1 MYVVVDD
8 LRGEMGF
15 TSKTKGLVT
24 PNIDHLAASGTVFTR
39 CYVQQ
44 TVCSPSRNSFL
55 SGRRP
60 DTTRVWNFLGSFRDS
75 LGDSV
80 TSMPG
85 AFKNAGYVAVGQ
97 GKVYHIGGQS
107 PWGTPRHTEPPL
119 DDGTLSYNNLEYPYF
134 HAIGFQRQISDAP
147 DSEFQDGMIT
157 DQALKRMKPLA
168 AGSKPFFLAVGLHK
182 PHVPWVMPQRF
193 LDMQLPQAETDVA
206 LHDTPPQGYVNAS
219 LFRCC
224 SEVGAYVGPS
234 GPMLDNPLNRSLQQE
249 NRRLY
254 RAAVTWTDF
263 NLGRLLAGLE
273 ANNVADSTAIMFH
286 GDHVRLCH

>member
-1 MYVVVDD
+1 MIVMRLGFILGLGLGLVEGAPPARKNVMYVVVDD

-119 DDGTLSYNNLEYPYF
+119 DDGTLSYNNIEYPYF

-157 DQALKRMKPLA
+157 DSALKRMKPLA

-206 LHDTPPQGYVNAS
+206 LH
-219 LFRCC
+219 
-224 SEVGAYVGPS
+224 VGRTTFC
-234 GPMLDNPLNRSLQQE
+234 L
-249 NRRLY
+249 
-254 RAAVTWTDF
+254 
-263 NLGRLLAGLE
+263 NLGRRVPQRFQAFNAG
-273 ANNVADSTAIMFH
+273 
-286 GDHVRLCH
+286 RLFAQD